1 MNSIAFSGFVLP
13 AFFQTGN
20 PIYASKAVRIRLG
33 HSKLPPGEESFVT
46 DENENRKATADENY
60 VWTYTSPEFPM
71 LPVSWLKASIFTP
84 LVHSSTG
91 HQVAASFKMASGTVK
106 YRCGTLRILA
116 VCLEYAGEITP
127 SAR

>member
-71 LPVSWLKASIFTP
+71 LQVSSLDCVFANPVV
-84 LVHSSTG
+84 LVTHWTRLGCSD
-91 HQVAASFKMASGTVK
+91 
-106 YRCGTLRILA
+106 
-116 VCLEYAGEITP
+116 EIGR
-127 SAR
+127 AHV

>member
-71 LPVSWLKASIFTP
+71 LPVS
-84 LVHSSTG
+84 
-91 HQVAASFKMASGTVK
+91 
-106 YRCGTLRILA
+106 
-116 VCLEYAGEITP
+116 
-127 SAR
+127 

>member
-1 MNSIAFSGFVLP
+1 MCAVAEAGNFPFYKRIQLDLPFREIDPVNSIAFSGFVLP
-13 AFFQTGN
+13 AFFQTDN

-71 LPVSWLKASIFTP
+71 LPVS
-84 LVHSSTG
+84 
-91 HQVAASFKMASGTVK
+91 
-106 YRCGTLRILA
+106 
-116 VCLEYAGEITP
+116 
-127 SAR
+127 

>member
-71 LPVSWLKASIFTP
+71 LPVSLLKASISPP
-84 LVHSSTG
+84 LVHST
-91 HQVAASFKMASGTVK
+91 HLPTIRQQLL
-106 YRCGTLRILA
+106 LRWHPAL
-116 VCLEYAGEITP
+116 
-127 SAR
+127 